1 MRFTEMKIQAFAEWC
16 WKESANPS
24 WKGALPH
31 VLVAALSSFLF
42 GYHLGVVNETLESI
56 SLDLGFSG
64 NTISEGLVVS
74 TCLAGA
80 FVGPVFSG

>member
-1 MRFTEMKIQAFAEWC
+1 M
-16 WKESANPS
+16 
-24 WKGALPH
+24 
-31 VLVAALSSFLF
+31 AALSSFLF